1 MDALP
6 HALGSITQSFYP
18 FVMANAM
25 LDYVYLYSVLVMQLS
40 WTVLKGECAV
50 SLISK
55 LRADPN
61 YKIGSDIAAK
71 DLTALYSRGG
81 KYLPIIMVNLTAY
94 AVMIGSILV
103 LIRRK
108 FSMAFVIF
116 AGCTIIAVE
125 KLIYLKN
132 YTLNYFLAA
141 LLIVIMIVVGKKI
154 NLFHH

>member
-1 MDALP
+1 
-6 HALGSITQSFYP
+6 
-18 FVMANAM
+18 
-25 LDYVYLYSVLVMQLS
+25 
-40 WTVLKGECAV
+40 
-50 SLISK
+50 
-55 LRADPN
+55 
-61 YKIGSDIAAK
+61 
-71 DLTALYSRGG
+71 
-81 KYLPIIMVNLTAY
+81 MVNLTAY

-116 AGCTIIAVE
+116 AGCTIIAIE